1 MQQIHHKKNKQ
12 GIIEFTN
19 SFESQYLYLEKLDAE
34 VLFEL
39 SMRVNNNTVFIPSPC
54 TISGTTLHYIRECWQ
69 DNCPD
74 SSFVFLD
81 DITPNLSKYTPE
93 DNVVLFLSEEDM
105 LYFNN
110 IGFYRITHE
119 RLIKDDGF
127 PFKVENPVHILI
139 KYGTQSEIQK
149 GNEVAKELREKYGV
163 EEVNV
168 VVLHWFTFKEALQ
181 TAKLPSTL
189 QVFKDTAPK
198 QVIEVC
204 ERDGWDVVYR
214 GLKQRDYPINKIITT
229 NSTGILP
236 VENNERLQVIDCKE
250 IFEEY
255 LKENN

>member
-1 MQQIHHKKNKQ
+1 MRIICQDGVMPKSWELLANKSCE
-12 GIIEFTN
+12 I
-19 SFESQYLYLEKLDAE
+19 
-34 VLFEL
+34 
-39 SMRVNNNTVFIPSPC
+39 
-54 TISGTTLHYIRECWQ
+54 TI
-69 DNCPD
+69 
-74 SSFVFLD
+74 FL
-81 DITPNLSKYTPE
+81 
-93 DNVVLFLSEEDM
+93 
-105 LYFNN
+105 
-110 IGFYRITHE
+110 TH
-119 RLIKDDGF
+119 
-127 PFKVENPVHILI
+127 
-139 KYGTQSEIQK
+139 GTQSELQK
-149 GNEVAKELREKYGV
+149 AEEVAKELKEKYGV